1 MHVNENI
8 AFVLLILLSIYNLVY
23 LFFHHI
29 YDSENLCMKHTKNS
43 FFSIY

>member
-1 MHVNENI
+1 MYVNENI

-23 LFFHHI
+23 LFFHI